1 MRSSL
6 LAVVAVA
13 DVVVVAVVVVVFV
26 VVLVVVFVQGWC
38 GLLFVAGR
46 LPGVH
51 PAGTHGV
58 QACPLGRVH
67 QGQRCVLGISRAYPF
82 LWDCIAPFDGRI
94 SIRIS
99 IAQGTCKCE

>member
-1 MRSSL
+1 MRSFL
-6 LAVVAVA
+6 LAAVAVA

-26 VVLVVVFVQGWC
+26 VGFVVVFVQGWC

-67 QGQRCVLGISRAYPF
+67 QGQRCACALVVSVVHARVVGTF
-82 LWDCIAPFDGRI
+82 L
-94 SIRIS
+94 
-99 IAQGTCKCE
+99 

>member
-6 LAVVAVA
+6 LAAVAVA

-26 VVLVVVFVQGWC
+26 VVFVVVQGWC

-67 QGQRCVLGISRAYPF
+67 QGQRCACALVVSVVHARVV
-82 LWDCIAPFDGRI
+82 
-94 SIRIS
+94 
-99 IAQGTCKCE
+99 GTLL